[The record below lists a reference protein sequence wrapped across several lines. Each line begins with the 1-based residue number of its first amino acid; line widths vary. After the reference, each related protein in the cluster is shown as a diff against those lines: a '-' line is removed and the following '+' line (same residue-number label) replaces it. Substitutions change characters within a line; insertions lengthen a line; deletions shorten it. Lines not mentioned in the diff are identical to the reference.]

1 MLSKADLTQG
11 SITGTL
17 LRFTLP
23 MIIGSL
29 LQQCYNIAD
38 TLIVG
43 QCIGSGAL
51 AAGGSAYTLMV
62 FLISILLGLSM
73 GSGTVFSLQYGAGRM
88 KALRRSIYVSAVL
101 IGTVTIVLNI
111 AALSFI
117 HPILKLLQIPD
128 DIYQMM
134 YDYLWII
141 FWGIGFT
148 FIYNFYAALLRAIG
162 NAVTPLYFLA
172 ISVVLNIGLDLFFI
186 LLLDWGIKGAA
197 IATIIA
203 QGVSALGI
211 MGYTYAKCPELRLH
225 RNDLHFDRHC
235 QKEITSFSTLT
246 CIQQSVMNLG
256 ILMVQGLV
264 NSFGSMVMAA
274 FAAAIKIDSF
284 AYMPVQEFGNA
295 FSTFIAQ
302 NFGAKKY
309 ERIRKGVKSALIT
322 TIVFSLFISVLVFL
336 FAKPF
341 MLIFVAL
348 ITTIVNKKNK
358 TKKKNKNTKT
368 NKQNFVA
375 PHETEILNVGIGYL
389 HIEGVFYCGIG
400 ILFLLYGYYRA
411 IRMPEMSVILT
422 IASLG
427 TRVALSYWLVAI
439 PSIGVTGIWWS
450 IPIGWFIADMIGIIY
465 YKYRKKLRSNDIHYS
480 DTAYTERT

>member
-51 AAGGSAYTLMV
+51 AAVGSAYTLMV

-235 QKEITSFSTLT
+235 LKEITSFSTLT

-284 AYMPVQEFGNA
+284 VYMPVQEFGNA

-341 MLIFVAL
+341 MLIFVA
-348 ITTIVNKKNK
+348 
-358 TKKKNKNTKT
+358 
-368 NKQNFVA
+368 

-389 HIEGVFYCGIG
+389 RIEGVFYCGIG

-427 TRVALSYWLVAI
+427 TRVALSYWLAAI